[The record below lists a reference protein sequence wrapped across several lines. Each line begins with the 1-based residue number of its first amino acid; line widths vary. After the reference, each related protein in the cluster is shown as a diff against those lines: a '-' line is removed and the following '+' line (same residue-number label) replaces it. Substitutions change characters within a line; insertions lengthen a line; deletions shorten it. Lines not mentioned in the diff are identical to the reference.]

1 MEGSPMAPLTKNWWA
16 VALRGVV
23 AIIFGIVAFLMPGP
37 TLLALVFLFAAF
49 AFVDGVFALVS
60 GIRRAGGGTPDWLL
74 IIGGIAGIAVG
85 ILGFASPDAV
95 AVVLLAW
102 IAVWAILT
110 GILEV
115 VAAYRLREVLQGEL
129 LLALNGI
136 VSVLFGLYLIVF
148 PGAGAIT
155 IVWII
160 ALWAIVSGAILL
172 MLAFRLRS
180 RAQSHPGTQSGVRSA

>member
-1 MEGSPMAPLTKNWWA
+1 MAPLTKNWWA
-16 VALRGVV
+16 VALRGIV

-60 GIRRAGGGTPDWLL
+60 GIRRAGEGRPDWLL

-102 IAVWAILT
+102 IAAWAILT

-148 PGAGAIT
+148 PGAGAIAL
-155 IVWII
+155 VWII
-160 ALWAIVSGAILL
+160 ALWAIVSGGILL

-180 RAQSHPGTQSGVRSA
+180 RAQSHPGSGTGVRSA

>member
-1 MEGSPMAPLTKNWWA
+1 MAPLTKNWWA

-37 TLLALVFLFAAF
+37 TLLALVLLFAAF

-60 GIRRAGGGTPDWLL
+60 GIRRAESGKPDWLL

-115 VAAYRLREVLQGEL
+115 IAAYRLREILQGEL

-136 VSVLFGLYLIVF
+136 VSVLFGLYLIIF
-148 PGAGAIT
+148 PGSGAIT
-155 IVWII
+155 VVWII

-180 RAQSHPGTQSGVRSA
+180 RLQSHPGTGTGVRSA

>member
-1 MEGSPMAPLTKNWWA
+1 MAPLTKNWWA
-16 VALRGVV
+16 VALRGMV

-60 GIRRAGGGTPDWLL
+60 GIRRAESGKPDWLL

-102 IAVWAILT
+102 IAAWAILT

-160 ALWAIVSGAILL
+160 GLWAIVSGAILL

-180 RAQSHPGTQSGVRSA
+180 RAQGHPGTQAGVRSA

>member
-1 MEGSPMAPLTKNWWA
+1 MAPLTKNWWA

>member
-1 MEGSPMAPLTKNWWA
+1 
-16 VALRGVV
+16 
-23 AIIFGIVAFLMPGP
+23 
-37 TLLALVFLFAAF
+37 
-49 AFVDGVFALVS
+49 
-60 GIRRAGGGTPDWLL
+60 
-74 IIGGIAGIAVG
+74 
-85 ILGFASPDAV
+85 V

>member
-1 MEGSPMAPLTKNWWA
+1 MASITQNWWA
-16 VALRGVV
+16 VALRGIV

-60 GIRRAGGGTPDWLL
+60 GIRRAQGGKPDWML
-74 IIGGIAGIAVG
+74 IIGGLAGIVVG
-85 ILGFASPDAV
+85 ILGFASPDTVAV
-95 AVVLLAW
+95 ALLAW
-102 IAVWAILT
+102 IAAWAILT
-110 GILEV
+110 GIFAV
-115 VAAYRLREVLQGEL
+115 VAAYRMREVLQGEW

-136 VSVLFGLYLIVF
+136 VSVLFGLYLIFF
-148 PGAGAIT
+148 PGAGAIA

-172 MLAFRLRS
+172 VLAFRLRS
-180 RAQSHPGTQSGVRSA
+180 RAERISGTRTGAQSA